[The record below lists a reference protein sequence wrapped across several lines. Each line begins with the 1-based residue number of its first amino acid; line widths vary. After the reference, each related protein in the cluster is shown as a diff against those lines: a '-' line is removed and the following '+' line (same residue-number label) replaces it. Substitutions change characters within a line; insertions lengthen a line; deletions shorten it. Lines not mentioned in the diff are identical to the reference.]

1 MAVITGTV
9 VAAAGV
15 AASAYSANRARS
27 QARDQQR
34 AGEAA
39 QQEQVAAM
47 RELQGEA
54 RTRYDE
60 WRSTFMPAVEQM
72 GQLAMREARP
82 DYEQIDADVGMS
94 FDMAQGQNRRQ
105 LERFGVNPADG
116 ASQAA
121 ERDYSV
127 GRALA
132 TVNGRN
138 QARNVAQDQQWQR
151 LATFAGLGEGMRSSA
166 DSMMS
171 AAYGGISSAFG
182 GQAGQNFGMAQQSQA
197 RSDAAWADAA
207 SGLGYMAGSFA
218 SRPQASSM
226 YGNAGAIQRSPTS
239 FSQPAFNTPNVAT
252 GPIYR
257 TGG

>member
-1 MAVITGTV
+1 MAVVTGTV

-27 QARDQQR
+27 QARDQMR
-34 AGEAA
+34 AGERA

-54 RTRYDE
+54 RQRYQE

-105 LERFGVNPADG
+105 MERFGISPADG

-138 QARNVAQDQQWQR
+138 QARATAQDQRWQR
-151 LATFAGLGEGMRSSA
+151 LSSFAGLGEGMRSSA

-171 AAYGGISSAFG
+171 AAYGGIASAFG
-182 GQAGQNFGMAQQSQA
+182 GQANSSFDMAQRSQA
-197 RSDAAWADAA
+197 RSDAALADAA
-207 SGLGYMAGSFA
+207 SGAGYIAGSFGG
-218 SRPQASSM
+218 SRMGGQPMGVS
-226 YGNAGAIQRSPTS
+226 GVQRSPVS
-239 FSQPAFNTPNVAT
+239 FAGPQPQNVPT

>member
-1 MAVITGTV
+1 MAVVTGTV

-27 QARDQQR
+27 QARDQMR
-34 AGEAA
+34 AGERA

-47 RELQGEA
+47 REMQGEA
-54 RTRYDE
+54 RQRYE
-60 WRSTFMPAVEQM
+60 QWRSTFMPAVEQM

-105 LERFGVNPADG
+105 LERFGINPADG

-138 QARNVAQDQQWQR
+138 QARRSAQDQQWQR
-151 LATFAGLGEGMRSSA
+151 LAGFAGLGEGMRSSA

-171 AAYGGISSAFG
+171 AAYGGIASAFG
-182 GQAGQNFGMAQQSQA
+182 GQASNSFGMAQQSQA

-207 SGLGYMAGSFA
+207 SGAGYLAGSMMN
-218 SRPQASSM
+218 RPQASNM
-226 YGNAGAIQRSPTS
+226 YGSAGQIQRTPVS
-239 FSQPAFNTPNVAT
+239 FSGPTVSNVPT

>member
-1 MAVITGTV
+1 MALTASI
-9 VAAAGV
+9 ALAGV
-15 AASAYSANRARS
+15 AVSAYQGNRARS
-27 QARDQQR
+27 QARDQMS
-34 AGEAA
+34 AGERA

-47 RELQGEA
+47 REMQGEA
-54 RTRYDE
+54 RQRYDE

-116 ASQAA
+116 ASQAS

-151 LATFAGLGEGMRSSA
+151 LAGFAGLGEGMRSSA

-171 AAYGGISSAFG
+171 AAYGGIASAFG

-207 SGLGYMAGSFA
+207 SGAGYIAGNMMN
-218 SRPQASSM
+218 RPAPSTM
-226 YGNAGAIQRSPTS
+226 YGDSGAIQRSPTS
-239 FSQPAFNTPNVAT
+239 FRAPNFAGTPNVPT